1 MNNEKKLT
9 IKNRDEIIK
18 VARKVKAF
26 CKSGLD
32 ISKGIYKNNDELIAD
47 TIYISNYGEIS
58 SVRKAVKLV
67 EQALDLKIPLQI
79 PPDIQ
84 KDLNEKEKLKK
95 DQVPRLQINYGKF
108 FVQFD

>member
-1 MNNEKKLT
+1 MSKKLS

-18 VARKVKAF
+18 IARKVKTF

-32 ISKGIYKNNDELIAD
+32 TSKGIYKNNDELITDAV
-47 TIYISNYGEIS
+47 YISNYGEIS

-67 EQALDLKIPLQI
+67 EEALDLKIPLQI
-79 PPDIQ
+79 PEDIQ
-84 KDLNEKEKLKK
+84 KDINEKEKLKK
-95 DQVPRLQINYGKF
+95 DMTPRFQVKYGKF

>member
-18 VARKVKAF
+18 VARKVKTF

-67 EQALDLKIPLQI
+67 EQMLDIKIPLQI
-79 PPDIQ
+79 PPDIK
-84 KDLNEKEKLKK
+84 KDLDEKAKLKK
-95 DQVPRLQINYGKF
+95 DQIPRLQINYGKF

>member
-1 MNNEKKLT
+1 MNNNKKLT

-18 VARKVKAF
+18 IARKVKTF

-32 ISKGIYKNNDELIAD
+32 TSKGIYKNNDELIAD

-67 EQALDLKIPLQI
+67 EQMLDIKIPIII
-79 PPDIQ
+79 PKDVQ

-95 DQVPRLQINYGKF
+95 DQIPRLQINHGKF